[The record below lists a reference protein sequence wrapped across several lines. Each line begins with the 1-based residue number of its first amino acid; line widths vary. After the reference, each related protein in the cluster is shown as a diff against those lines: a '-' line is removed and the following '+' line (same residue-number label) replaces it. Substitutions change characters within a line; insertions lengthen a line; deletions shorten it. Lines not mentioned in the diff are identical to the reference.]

1 MERLTTK
8 EIIDF
13 NLRFKIVEKTS
24 GIVEQ
29 ATYTIASREDGL
41 SMDSYSSSEEDSV
54 VIYSIISRDG
64 ETLYKDNIPSYNE
77 LVAEIKNL
85 MTELKQKGGYQQ

>member
-13 NLRFKIVEKTS
+13 NLRFKIKEKTF
-24 GIVEQ
+24 GIVEE
-29 ATYTIASREDGL
+29 ATYTIASREEGL
-41 SMDSYSSSEEDSV
+41 SMDGYSSNEEESV

-77 LVAEIKNL
+77 LVAEIKDL
-85 MTELKQKGGYQQ
+85 MTELKQEGAC